1 MSMLQVKQL
10 QKKYGDQEIVT
21 DVDFHIDRGECV
33 ALLGPNGAGKT
44 TIIKMLIDIAKP
56 SGGEILFQG
65 EPHNRMRR
73 YIGYLPQYPTFYPWM
88 TGKELLTFMGRLSDM
103 EKPVLERRMKE
114 LLDLVGLGLAQNK
127 RIGTYS
133 GGMKQRLGIAQA
145 LIHEPRLLI
154 MDEPVSALDPLGR
167 RDMLEL
173 LKVIKEQSTILFS
186 THILHDAEEL
196 CDKILILNEGK
207 LLVNGS
213 IDEVLSHN
221 QQPVFIIQAPEVSV
235 WAPQLANDDIVESIE
250 QTSHAARIRVKSIEQ
265 GRTWLLDS
273 IQRLE
278 LPVQKFE
285 LVQESLEDI
294 FMRMVRQ
301 T

>member
-10 QKKYGDQEIVT
+10 QKKYGDQKIVT